1 MQVNW
6 VQWVYS
12 IPTYLFHLQ
21 TQSQQIWNRP
31 DDNTTGPDHEI
42 ESGECPGPDLVSVS
56 QCIASLIIMMTAA
69 EPVINGIASEG
80 CLKGVVEAP
89 HS

>member
-1 MQVNW
+1 
-6 VQWVYS
+6 
-12 IPTYLFHLQ
+12 
-21 TQSQQIWNRP
+21 
-31 DDNTTGPDHEI
+31 
-42 ESGECPGPDLVSVS
+42 
-56 QCIASLIIMMTAA
+56 MMTAA